1 MGGWW
6 THHEFMVPG
15 LGGRLQLLVLC
26 WMHHFGIL
34 LTVCE
39 PEIMI
44 GALMYTNI
52 CSASSFHLI
61 NMSHARWLLSPFP
74 HCVYISP
81 FRCIVIYISIL
92 EIGYAQKVDT
102 NALSTS
108 TKILEV
114 PIGEW
119 KGHRRDNGMQSS
131 HVPFIQDN
139 DYTE

>member
-1 MGGWW
+1 MVAKVTTESDLQRREGMGGWW

-44 GALMYTNI
+44 GALMYPNI

-61 NMSHARWLLSPFP
+61 NMSHARFFYP
-74 HCVYISP
+74 HCV
-81 FRCIVIYISIL
+81 
-92 EIGYAQKVDT
+92 
-102 NALSTS
+102 
-108 TKILEV
+108 
-114 PIGEW
+114 
-119 KGHRRDNGMQSS
+119 
-131 HVPFIQDN
+131 
-139 DYTE
+139 

>member
-6 THHEFMVPG
+6 TDHEFMVPG

-44 GALMYTNI
+44 GALMYPNI

-61 NMSHARWLLSPFP
+61 NMSHARCFLSPKLGKNLITSENIGHQDRNFIRLLNVQLYSVQ
-74 HCVYISP
+74 CTVYSVQ
-81 FRCIVIYISIL
+81 CTVYSV
-92 EIGYAQKVDT
+92 QCTV
-102 NALSTS
+102 
-108 TKILEV
+108 
-114 PIGEW
+114 
-119 KGHRRDNGMQSS
+119 
-131 HVPFIQDN
+131 
-139 DYTE
+139 YT